1 MENVPL
7 SADELRVYGALQGM
21 FNAKPDL
28 AITVD
33 DCLMAFEAKFTE
45 EFDKIQL
52 ERTWKITEVWAS
64 PLLYRDL
71 GFKKAPAYTVIKL
84 GLSKQKPDLS
94 WQEIFCIAKDY
105 YPETD
110 RSFIAFKNALNFD
123 LESGI

>member
-33 DCLMAFEAKFTE
+33 DCLMTFEAKFTE

-64 PLLYRDL
+64 SLLYRDL
-71 GFKKAPAYTVIKL
+71 GFEKAPVYTVVKL

-94 WQEIFCIAKDY
+94 WQEIFRIAKDY

-110 RSFIAFKNALNFD
+110 RSFLAFKNALNFD
-123 LESGI
+123 LESGV